1 MKIHIQYQNQFGN
14 WLHYTTK
21 HNEAD
26 AFRVGVRRASAI
38 KKRHRLVDDDG
49 NLLDIITP

>member
-1 MKIHIQYQNQFGN
+1 MKVIIQYQDLFGR
-14 WLHYTTK
+14 WLRYTEK

-49 NLLDIITP
+49 HLLDIISP

>member
-1 MKIHIQYQNQFGN
+1 MKIHIEYQNQFGN

-21 HNEAD
+21 QNAAD
-26 AFRVGVRRASAI
+26 ALRVGVRRASAI

-49 NLLDIITP
+49 HLLDIISP

>member
-1 MKIHIQYQNQFGN
+1 MNDQQR
-14 WLHYTTK
+14 WLHYQIK

-49 NLLDIITP
+49 HLLDIISP

>member
-1 MKIHIQYQNQFGN
+1 MKIHIEYQNQFGY

-26 AFRVGVRRASAI
+26 AFRVGVSRASAI

-49 NLLDIITP
+49 HLLDIISP